1 MYKFLFF
8 LLITA
13 VSFGQTNTYQISF
26 ENAAHHEATVNA
38 TFPNIKSH
46 TLKVEMSRSSPGRY
60 AVHEFAKNVYNLKAT
75 NGKGEELTT
84 SRPDPY
90 SWEISDHDGTVN
102 ISYTLFANHG
112 DGTYSQVDN
121 THAHLNI
128 PATFIFSKTLEHRPI
143 EVTIDIPAN
152 SNWKVATQLKELSAT
167 KYAAPDLYYFMDSP
181 MEISDFDLRSFNIDG
196 QDIRFALHH
205 PGTKQEFDEY
215 FEKVKKIVKQQ
226 KLIFG
231 ELPKYDFGKY
241 TFLACYMPNVTG
253 DGMEHRN
260 STILT
265 DVESLAEGGMKGNIG
280 TVSHEYFHSWNVER
294 IRPADLEPFDFTKA
308 NMSGSLW
315 FAEGFT
321 SYYTNLVLT
330 RAKIISAEDYIKSLN
345 GTFNYV
351 WNSPA
356 HKYFNS
362 IEMSYQAPFVDAATS
377 VDAVNR
383 ENTFI
388 SYYSYGSI
396 LGLALDLKLRDN
408 DLNLDNFMKL
418 MWTTYGKSEVAY
430 TIKDIQTTL
439 AKYAGQEFA
448 DEFFSNYIYKSEM
461 PKYADLLKTVGL
473 KLEQLKE
480 SAYFGA
486 SVKEDDNKLIISSN
500 PKNESPAYKAFL
512 SEGDEIKAANDSIIS
527 SKEAWSELLKSKKSG
542 DKLQLVIVR
551 NRQEQKTEVTL
562 EEDPAYT
569 ISIDAKADKKAVK
582 MRETWLK
589 SK

>member
-215 FEKVKKIVKQQ
+215 FEKVKKIVEQQ

-231 ELPKYDFGKY
+231 ELPKYDFGNY

-356 HKYFNS
+356 HKYFNP

-418 MWTTYGKSEVAY
+418 MWTIYGKPEVAY

-486 SVKEDDNKLIISSN
+486 SVKEDDNKLIISTN
-500 PKNESPAYKAFL
+500 PKNESPAHKAFL

-551 NRQEQKTEVTL
+551 NRQEQKMEVTL

>member
-8 LLITA
+8 LLVTA

-181 MEISDFDLRSFNIDG
+181 MEISDYELRSFNIDG

-215 FEKVKKIVKQQ
+215 FEKVKKIVEQQ

-231 ELPKYDFGKY
+231 ELPKYDFGNY

-330 RAKIISAEDYIKSLN
+330 RAKIISPEDYIKSLN

-356 HKYFNS
+356 HKYFNP

-418 MWTTYGKSEVAY
+418 MWTTYGKPEVAY

-480 SAYFGA
+480 SAYFGP

>member
-215 FEKVKKIVKQQ
+215 FEKVKKIVEQQ

-231 ELPKYDFGKY
+231 ELPKYDFGNY

-330 RAKIISAEDYIKSLN
+330 RAKIISPEDYIKSLN

-356 HKYFNS
+356 HKYFNP

-396 LGLALDLKLRDN
+396 LGLALDLKLREN
-408 DLNLDNFMKL
+408 NLNLDDFMKL
-418 MWTTYGKSEVAY
+418 MWITYGKPEVAY

-527 SKEAWSELLKSKKSG
+527 SKKAWSELLKSKKSG